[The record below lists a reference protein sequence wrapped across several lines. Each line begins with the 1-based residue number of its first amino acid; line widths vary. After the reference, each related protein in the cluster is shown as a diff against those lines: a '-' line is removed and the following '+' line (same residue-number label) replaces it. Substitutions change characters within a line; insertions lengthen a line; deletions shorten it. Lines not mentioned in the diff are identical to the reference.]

1 MDEIDEIKEQ
11 IFIMIKGLD
20 KTEKSFLL
28 VIFGLIKLHLKE

>member
-11 IFIMIKGLD
+11 IIIMIKGLD
-20 KTEKSFLL
+20 KNEKSFLL